1 MRNPYII
8 GKHCYL
14 RQPTQEDADGV
25 WHEWLS
31 DEETTRHLSSRAMPN
46 SLESQNAFY
55 QSILDVASRLVLSI
69 VDITTDKHIGVCN
82 LSSINWVH
90 RYADIAFI
98 IGDKDFRVGPYI
110 VETMS
115 LLLRLAFQRLN
126 LRMIKSDYVITN
138 EASEM
143 IHRMFRF
150 KKTGQ
155 IEDIFWDRD
164 RYVATVQMVLSKKDW
179 QLRQQK
185 ENPTQTKEQS

>member
-14 RQPTQEDADGV
+14 RHPTQEDADGV

-31 DEETTRHLSSRAMPN
+31 DEETTRFLSSRAMPN

-69 VDITTDKHIGVCN
+69 VDTKTDKHIGVCN

-90 RYADIAFI
+90 RYADIAVI
-98 IGDKDFRVGPYI
+98 IGDKDYRVGLYYL
-110 VETMS
+110 ESMS
-115 LLLRLAFQRLN
+115 LLQRIAFQRLN
-126 LRMIKSDYVITN
+126 LRMIKSVYVITN
-138 EASEM
+138 EAAEKV
-143 IHRMFRF
+143 HQVFGF

-185 ENPTQTKEQS
+185 ENSTQTKEQS